1 MENNQSGTKRTKR
14 LIVCGVLLLAA
25 VSASWTFTEKTLG
38 NHECFVSIT
47 AREMLQSGDWIW
59 PTCNGQPRLN
69 KTPLNYWL
77 VAGLAKITGGVNE
90 LTARLPSAFFAALS
104 VVAILYF
111 VSRLLSFRIAAVS
124 AAVWVTSLAYIRY
137 AHNAR
142 PEMAMTFFI
151 VLCLLS
157 FYSAVTAQNRRRQ
170 VAYMLVFWFGF
181 ALANLAKGPAPLPLV
196 LLPIFFYIAVFRQW
210 KTLPKLLPVAGVIIF
225 LAVVLPWP
233 LAIAAKLNWDMGIWK
248 REFIDRFL
256 GDYAS
261 GDKPIYYYF
270 YIMFQ
275 FALPWVGFLPM
286 ALAAPF
292 FRVWNKKRAVM
303 QFLWLWFVIGLA
315 FLTING
321 GKRQHYILPLMP
333 AMAILIGILI
343 EDMAFVQKAYTRKY
357 AAGVLRNH
365 IVVIIGGA
373 IAGPIAVLIAG
384 NIKGPLH
391 AARTNSQL
399 LTAAVILAAVA
410 ITAVVIVAVLFA
422 KRKPA
427 AACGAVFAGIVVLV
441 MIAYVSILNPL
452 DYNRYSR
459 DFSRKLAQIV
469 PQSDNL
475 VAYEYISNRSVHY
488 FGRAIPEIKDK
499 SQLYERYEQGN
510 WVVATAGHLEK
521 LQDEDKLKMVYYRE
535 KAERRWQQDAPG
547 ALFHKPA
554 RPTGGSAPPAKNQCD

>member
-1 MENNQSGTKRTKR
+1 MENNQSNIKRTKR

-59 PTCNGQPRLN
+59 PTCNWQPRLN
-69 KTPLNYWL
+69 KTPLSYWL
-77 VAGLAKITGGVNE
+77 VAGIAKITGEVDE
-90 LTARLPSAFFAALS
+90 FTARLPSAVFAVLS
-104 VVAILYF
+104 VAAILYF

-124 AAVWVTSLAYIRY
+124 AAVWATSLAYVRY

-142 PEMAMTFFI
+142 PEMALTFFI

-157 FYSAVTAQNRRRQ
+157 FYSAVTTQSRKRQ

-210 KTLPKLLPVAGVIIF
+210 KMLPKLLPIAGMIIF
-225 LAVVLPWP
+225 LAIVLPWP
-233 LAIAAKLNWDMGIWK
+233 LAIAAKLNWDLAIWK

-256 GDYAS
+256 GTYRP
-261 GDKPIYYYF
+261 GGKPIYYYF

-275 FALPWVGFLPM
+275 FALPWVAFLPM

-303 QFLWLWFVIGLA
+303 QFLWLWFVIDLA
-315 FLTING
+315 FLTISG

-343 EDMAFVQKAYTRKY
+343 EDMAFVQKAYTKKY
-357 AAGVLRNH
+357 AAGILRNH
-365 IVVIIGGA
+365 IVVIITCA
-373 IAGPIAVLIAG
+373 IIAPIVVLIAG

-399 LTAAVILAAVA
+399 LTAAVILSAITIVVAVA
-410 ITAVVIVAVLFA
+410 VAVLFA
-422 KRKPA
+422 KRRPA
-427 AACGAVFAGIVVLV
+427 AACSAVFAGIVVLI

-499 SQLYERYEQGN
+499 SRLYERYEQGD

-521 LQDEDKLKMVYYRE
+521 LQNEGKLKMVYYRE
-535 KAERRWQQDAPG
+535 KAERRWHQNAPG
-547 ALFHKPA
+547 ALFHK
-554 RPTGGSAPPAKNQCD
+554 SAKFVGKDP